1 MTESDNKYELMVIVD
16 MSIGQAKIDKRLES
30 IRKQINKDGKIFFE
44 DIWGERDLAYTIKKM
59 DRGYYAVF
67 NFTFDTAEMKE
78 FETSLRLETE
88 ILRHLIVKL
97 PLNYEPQSLEDL
109 QNAHLEEKEAEK
121 AEK

>member
-1 MTESDNKYELMVIVD
+1 MTGSDNKYELMVIVD

-44 DIWGERDLAYTIKKM
+44 DIWGERDLAYAIKKM
-59 DRGYYAVF
+59 DRGYYAIF
-67 NFTFDTAEMKE
+67 DFTFDASEMKE

-97 PLNYEPQSLEDL
+97 PLNYEPKSLEDL
-109 QNAHLEEKEAEK
+109 KNAHLEEKESEK